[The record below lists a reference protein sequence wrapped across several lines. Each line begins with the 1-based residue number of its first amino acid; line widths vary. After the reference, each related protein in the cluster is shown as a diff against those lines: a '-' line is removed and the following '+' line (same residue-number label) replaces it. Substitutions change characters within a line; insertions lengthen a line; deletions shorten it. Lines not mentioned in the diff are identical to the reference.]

1 MIFYIQNLAVR
12 SCMGYK
18 IQKIINIKIRIINM
32 GFKKLPY
39 SLKGGLITGI
49 IFLIIYF
56 ILPQFLFF
64 ITPFTSLSI
73 LHLGLISILSNV
85 ISISESTLNLLLISA
100 WVGLFLDFLI
110 WILIGIFIGW
120 IIGKIKSKKK

>member
-1 MIFYIQNLAVR
+1 
-12 SCMGYK
+12 
-18 IQKIINIKIRIINM
+18 M